1 MYVCMLPFFLFFSNV
16 VYLILYMY
24 VCSKNS
30 NKVDKTKQKSTKQTW
45 RMMCNEGEVG
55 GGQLPSLKIT
65 SHHLLLLTAISVI
78 DSISRCMISSSYL
91 SRSFARIDPRIS
103 AKKDAWNRKRTN
115 RKSLIT
121 VSHYNSI
128 MISVNNVVIG
138 GF

>member
-55 GGQLPSLKIT
+55 GGQLPSPTIT

-103 AKKDAWNRKRTN
+103 AKKDAWNRKKQTE
-115 RKSLIT
+115 
-121 VSHYNSI
+121 HP
-128 MISVNNVVIG
+128 
-138 GF
+138 